1 MVLPPVPGGGLL
13 ANFAPGPRTVARERR
28 AYLAWGSR
36 GEIIS

>member
-1 MVLPPVPGGGLL
+1 MVLQPVPVLFR
-13 ANFAPGPRTVARERR
+13 FAHSIPKPRTVAWERR